1 MSHALAEPQL
11 DDDQRAASRLN
22 HLMQLLP
29 AGLVVL
35 DEAGVVVEAN
45 PQAIELLQGPLLG
58 QPWRAVIHRAFAPQA
73 DDGHE
78 ISLKNGRRVRLAT
91 RALDPEPGQLLMLTD
106 LTETRQLQQNL
117 SHLQRLSALG
127 KMAASLAHQ
136 IRTPLSAAL
145 LYAANLGN
153 KNLDEAGRSRF
164 QDKLMARLGEL
175 EQRVNDLLLFARG
188 GHTQAQERVSSLQL
202 FERLATSC
210 EAVLERRQATMDCH
224 CPEPVWLHANPDALV
239 SAMQNLVNNA
249 LEAGATALRLKAHRE
264 GGFVALTLL
273 DNGKGMSAQE
283 QARVLTPFFTTK
295 ANGTGLGLA
304 VVQSV
309 CRAHGGRLELQSVP
323 GQGSGFTLMLPGEHD
338 KDTNHD

>member
-1 MSHALAEPQL
+1 MSQALAEPQL
-11 DDDQRAASRLN
+11 DDAQRAASRLN

-35 DEAGVVVEAN
+35 DDGGVVVEAN
-45 PQAIELLQGPLLG
+45 PQAIELLGEPLLG
-58 QPWRAVIHRAFAPQA
+58 QPWRSVIGRAFAPQA

-78 ISLKNGRRVRLAT
+78 ISLRNGRRVRLAT

-117 SHLQRLSALG
+117 SHMQRLSALG
-127 KMAASLAHQ
+127 RMAASLAHQ

-153 KNLDEAGRSRF
+153 RNLDEAGRARF

-188 GHTQAQERVSSLQL
+188 GHTQAQQKVSAEALCQQ
-202 FERLATSC
+202 LATSC
-210 EAVLERRQATMDCH
+210 EAALERRQARFDWQCD
-224 CPEPVWLHANPDALV
+224 EALQLQANPDALV
-239 SAMQNLVNNA
+239 SGLQNLVNNA
-249 LEAGATALRLKAHRE
+249 LEAGATALRLHARPQGE
-264 GGFVALTLL
+264 FLALTLM
-273 DNGKGMSAQE
+273 DNGKGMSADQ
-283 QARVLTPFFTTK
+283 QAQVTTPFFTTK

-304 VVQSV
+304 VAQSV

-323 GQGSGFTLMLPGEHD
+323 EQGSAFTLILPRLHD
-338 KDTNHD
+338 KDMSDD

>member
-11 DDDQRAASRLN
+11 DDAQRAASRLN

-35 DEAGVVVEAN
+35 DDAGVVVEAN
-45 PQAIELLQGPLLG
+45 PQALALLGEPLLA
-58 QPWRAVIHRAFAPQA
+58 QSWRAVIARAFAPQA

-127 KMAASLAHQ
+127 RMAASLAHQ

-153 KNLDEAGRSRF
+153 RNLDEAGRVRF

-188 GHTQAQERVSSLQL
+188 GHTQAQERVTVSAL

-210 EAVLERRQATMDCH
+210 EAALERRQATLDWRCDAPLALM
-224 CPEPVWLHANPDALV
+224 ANPEALV
-239 SAMQNLVNNA
+239 SALQNLINNA
-249 LEAGATALRLKAHRE
+249 LEAGATALRLNAVRQ
-264 GGFVALTLL
+264 GAFVAITVM
-273 DNGKGMSAQE
+273 DNGKGMTPAE
-283 QARVLTPFFTTK
+283 QAQVMTPFFTTK

-323 GQGSGFTLMLPGEHD
+323 GQGSGFTLVLPGED
-338 KDTNHD
+338 IKDTSDD